1 MDQERA
7 PALNIQ
13 PLRRRKFTPA
23 ETRVVDAGDSRAAP
37 VEPASSEGEAQEA
50 VSSSLHVRRRIRQ
63 LQAQGSPETPAHSS
77 LHVRRRIRQ
86 LQAKVAPSSAGE
98 KITPRLHPALQDI
111 EMQETG
117 LLIRPLEPPGRPEK
131 DGGSAVEDA
140 QHRPAAPLQATG
152 NGSKSPAARET
163 SLEAARRHVVLYRQA
178 NFYVSAV
185 CRAGQTVA
193 PLRKP
198 SGHTARMPQVMP
210 RQRERVAAS
219 ETRRMPQVEVRETA
233 RTLTLPVPLWLEI
246 AVVLLLLAGS
256 VVLHAYNLFAY
267 PAYTADEGTYMQN
280 AWAVTLGRLTPYPY
294 GYGHPPAGWMQIA
307 LWLKLAG
314 IFSFGEAL
322 NGGRVLMLVYAAA
335 STLLVYLIVRRL
347 GGSQSAALVGMAVFA
362 FSPLGVLF
370 QREVL
375 LDNIATFWLLL
386 SLALIVSSRS
396 RLPYLIGAALALGLA
411 VLSKEVIAVCLPAM
425 VYAAWLHITPFQRKF
440 ALVAFLYIT
449 LALISTFVL
458 MALLKGEFFP
468 YAWHLPWDNHPHL
481 SLLDTY
487 IGQVQRSQ
495 SQGSLLGSWY
505 VWFQDDAPLL
515 IAGVAA
521 PAFNLLYGWW
531 RRQHLL
537 AGLLAASYWALLA
550 RGGVAYPFYL
560 IPLLPLMALNVAL
573 ALHALLGGLSWL
585 IHLKPAR
592 AVLLLLLLSL
602 LLPYDAIGAAR
613 QASANPVSAQ
623 QQALSWIGS
632 HVPRK
637 AYIVISPYLYLD
649 LRLPGG
655 EGVGSGSPF
664 PNAEVYWEVATD
676 PAVRDRILHDD
687 WNTIDYLVV
696 DDQML
701 KDIMNNAGQFGLLQ
715 QALEHSKLLVSF
727 RTQDRLHQTTLWIYQ
742 VQHDETPLV

>member
-7 PALNIQ
+7 PAFNIQ

-23 ETRVVDAGDSRAAP
+23 ETRVADAGYGSVAP
-37 VEPASSEGEAQEA
+37 VGPASSEGDAQEA

-63 LQAQGSPETPAHSS
+63 LQTQGSPDTPAHSS

-86 LQAKVAPSSAGE
+86 LQAQAAPPSSGE
-98 KITPRLHPALQDI
+98 RITPRLHPALLDV
-111 EMQETG
+111 EMRETG
-117 LLIRPLEPPGRPEK
+117 LLPRPLKQP
-131 DGGSAVEDA
+131 DGQENAGGPARVDA
-140 QHRPAAPLQATG
+140 QRRRAAPPQATG
-152 NGSKSPAARET
+152 NGGKSPAARET
-163 SLEAARRHVVLYRQA
+163 SLETARRHVVLYRQA

-185 CRAGQTVA
+185 CRAGETIT

-198 SGHTARMPQVMP
+198 SGHTARMPAVMP

-233 RTLTLPVPLWLEI
+233 RTLTLPVPLWLEV

-256 VVLHAYNLFAY
+256 IVLHAYNLFAY
-267 PAYTADEGTYMQN
+267 PAYAEDEGTYMQN
-280 AWAVTLGRLTPYPY
+280 AWAVTLGRLSPYPY

-307 LWLKLAG
+307 LWLKVAG
-314 IFSFGEAL
+314 VFAFGEAL

-505 VWFQDDAPLL
+505 VWFQGDAPLL
-515 IAGVAA
+515 VAGVAA

-550 RGGVAYPFYL
+550 RGGVVYPFYL

-573 ALHALLGGLSWL
+573 ALHALLGGLSRL
-585 IHLKPAR
+585 IRLKPAR

-613 QASANPVSAQ
+613 QASVNPVSAQ

-701 KDIMNNAGQFGLLQ
+701 NDIVHNAGQFGLLQ

>member
-1 MDQERA
+1 MEQEHA

-23 ETRVVDAGDSRAAP
+23 EPRP
-37 VEPASSEGEAQEA
+37 VEAEGLSANNAEPAPLPQEA
-50 VSSSLHVRRRIRQ
+50 PAPLSSSLHVRRHIRQ
-63 LQAQGSPETPAHSS
+63 LQAKGASEAPAHSS
-77 LHVRRRIRQ
+77 LHVRRRIQQ
-86 LQAKVAPSSAGE
+86 LQAQATPSAASE

-117 LLIRPLEPPGRPEK
+117 LFP
-131 DGGSAVEDA
+131 
-140 QHRPAAPLQATG
+140 RPAQPPDRLPPSPVTPGGDAGRLQGMRQAVKGINT
-152 NGSKSPAARET
+152 
-163 SLEAARRHVVLYRQA
+163 HIVLYRQA
-178 NFYVSAV
+178 NFSVSTV
-185 CRAGQTVA
+185 CRAGQTVP

-198 SGHTARMPQVMP
+198 SGHTARMPAVMP

-233 RTLTLPVPLWLEI
+233 RTLTLPVPLWLEV
-246 AVVLLLLAGS
+246 AVVLLLLTGS
-256 VVLHAYNLFAY
+256 IVLHAYNLFSY
-267 PAYTADEGTYMQN
+267 PAYAEDEGTYMQN
-280 AWAVTLGRLTPYPY
+280 AWAVTLGRLSPYPY
-294 GYGHPPAGWMQIA
+294 GYGHPPAGWMQLA

-322 NGGRVLMLVYAAA
+322 NSGRVLMLLYAAA

-347 GGSQSAALVGMAVFA
+347 GGSQSAALLGMAVFA

-396 RLPYLIGAALALGLA
+396 RLPHLIGAALALGLA

-425 VYAAWLHITPFQRKF
+425 VYAAWLHTTPFQRKF

-458 MALLKGEFFP
+458 MALLKGELFP
-468 YAWHLPWDNHPHL
+468 YAWHLPWDHHPHL

-487 IGQVQRSQ
+487 VSQVQRSQ

-515 IAGVAA
+515 VAGVAA
-521 PAFNLLYGWW
+521 PAFNLVYGWW

-537 AGLLAASYWALLA
+537 AGLLALSYWALLA
-550 RGGVAYPFYL
+550 RGGVVYPFYL

-573 ALHALLGGLSWL
+573 ALHTLLGGLSRV
-585 IHLKPAR
+585 IRLKPAR

-613 QASANPVSAQ
+613 QASANPASAQ

-637 AYIVISPYLYLD
+637 AYIVISPYFYLD

-655 EGVGSGSPF
+655 EGVGAGSPF

-701 KDIMNNAGQFGLLQ
+701 NDIVNNPGQFGLLQ